1 MLYTV
6 LSLLGVLG
14 ALTVAAELIAKGT
27 EELEGA
33 IGQGMAGGVV
43 LGFLTA
49 LPETI
54 VVVVAVL
61 NSAGD
66 VALGSAIGGNVILFT
81 LGIGLVGLVYVKKWK
96 SPLKMVGDYSV
107 EYNFLV
113 LSTLALVPLLFY
125 GRLDVFSGI
134 PLCAIYLGY
143 VAYRLK
149 KFSKSEQRKPIKKS
163 SLLYLVLGAALLLSL
178 SKFLVEDIESV
189 SRALG
194 VPSVWLALVVS
205 PLAAE
210 LEEKISAIR
219 LASMSFKG
227 GSIAIVSFIGSKIEN
242 ASLLLGLI
250 GVLSFDYLP
259 LHTALSE
266 LIAALVSNLIA
277 LFILFDGKMAGKE
290 SVFLI
295 ALYFVIVYLTLVF

>member
-113 LSTLALVPLLFY
+113 LSTL
-125 GRLDVFSGI
+125 
-134 PLCAIYLGY
+134 
-143 VAYRLK
+143 
-149 KFSKSEQRKPIKKS
+149 
-163 SLLYLVLGAALLLSL
+163 
-178 SKFLVEDIESV
+178 
-189 SRALG
+189 
-194 VPSVWLALVVS
+194 
-205 PLAAE
+205 
-210 LEEKISAIR
+210 
-219 LASMSFKG
+219 
-227 GSIAIVSFIGSKIEN
+227 
-242 ASLLLGLI
+242 
-250 GVLSFDYLP
+250 
-259 LHTALSE
+259 
-266 LIAALVSNLIA
+266 
-277 LFILFDGKMAGKE
+277 
-290 SVFLI
+290 
-295 ALYFVIVYLTLVF
+295 